1 MSSYKIG
8 YLIELRARDDLKK
21 LGASLV
27 VRSARS
33 LTPIDLIAFFP
44 DKKEIWLVQ
53 VKGKVEAPEDEEKLK
68 EEFKD
73 LVKLKGEYICRSFV
87 FMKKEGRYKF
97 LEVK

>member
-1 MSSYKIG
+1 MSYRIG
-8 YLIELRARDDLKK
+8 YLVELRARDDLKK

-53 VKGKVEAPEDEEKLK
+53 VKGKKEAPENEEKLREK
-68 EEFKD
+68 FKD
-73 LVKLKGEYICRSFV
+73 LAKLSGEYICRSFV